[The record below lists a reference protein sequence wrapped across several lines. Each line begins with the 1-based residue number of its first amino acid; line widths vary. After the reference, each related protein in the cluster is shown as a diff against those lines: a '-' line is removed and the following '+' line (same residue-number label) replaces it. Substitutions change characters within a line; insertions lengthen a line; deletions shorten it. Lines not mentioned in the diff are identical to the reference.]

1 LWPGG
6 RAGYDAE
13 MMKAI
18 TATVL
23 AALAHCCAA
32 NELVIAVSTGS
43 AMPMTE
49 FRDGLLVN
57 GLLKEVGD
65 AIAREMRLKPV
76 YLILPRKRVEGAV
89 TAGQADMLC
98 DTRPEWLDGAFRWS
112 VSVFSNDYIVA
123 SSGAT
128 PSISSLQ
135 ALAGVRVGTILGY
148 RYPQVERA
156 LGQRFLR
163 DEALN
168 DGVNLDKMLNRR
180 HNFMLTNAL
189 YFEYQRKVH
198 PRRDEINPLPYKFL
212 QFDSYCALAP
222 QGRYDLVDVNRA
234 IVALRK
240 RGELH
245 AIMERFRP
253 PR

>member
-1 LWPGG
+1 LSPG
-6 RAGYDAE
+6 RVAGYDAE

-18 TATVL
+18 TATIL
-23 AALAHCCAA
+23 AALAHACAA
-32 NELVIAVSTGS
+32 SELVIAVSTGS

-49 FRDGLLVN
+49 FRDGQLVN

-65 AIAREMRLKPV
+65 ALAREMRLKPV
-76 YLILPRKRVEGAV
+76 YLILPRKRVEGALRS
-89 TAGQADMLC
+89 GQADLLC
-98 DTRPEWLDGAFRWS
+98 DSRPEWLDGAFRWS

-123 SSGAT
+123 SPAST
-128 PSISSLQ
+128 RTITSLQ
-135 ALAGVRVGTILGY
+135 ALADIRVGTILGY

-156 LGQRFLR
+156 LGPRFLR

-168 DGVNLDKMLNRR
+168 DSANLDKMLGKR
-180 HNFMLTNAL
+180 HSFMLTNAL
-189 YFEYQRKVH
+189 YYDYQRKVH
-198 PRRDEINPLPYKFL
+198 PRRDELNPLPFKFL

-222 QGRYDLVDVNRA
+222 ESRYDLVDINRA
-234 IVALRK
+234 IIALRK